1 METGTQGKLFQRE
14 VEVGGEMLGR
24 SGSLRRIPVSCMSLG
39 QGWVRNDGAPD
50 EFGKLRPLF
59 PGMSQES
66 AQHGMECEGP
76 QTNILS
82 FSKRRGG

>member
-14 VEVGGEMLGR
+14 VEVGGEI
-24 SGSLRRIPVSCMSLG
+24 RIPVSCMSLG